1 MPSPIPR
8 HNIPTLDGWRA
19 VAVLMVTGFHA
30 SRTIWGDRPDILAI
44 TQLGALGV
52 DVFFGLS
59 GLLITK
65 LLLEERDR
73 TGDVNLKAFYVRR
86 CFRVVLPC
94 YFYLAVLYAF
104 SSIQHGLEL
113 NSSLFFF
120 RNYLNADY
128 AGPYTVHLWSL
139 AVEEHFY
146 LLWPPIFFFAGS
158 KHGRQVAMW
167 FGVACG
173 LWRIVCTQN
182 FPWIASSAYPQFRT
196 DFRLDTLLWGCVVA
210 FVLHES
216 QAQVKR
222 YLTPLVWSALLT
234 AYLCCLV
241 FFSALTRLWMPMLIP
256 LLIAG
261 TATHSHWRLSRLL
274 DARPVRWIGRLSYSL
289 YLWQILFL
297 VETSGSPFWWQHF
310 PANIP
315 LAVLAA
321 VVSYYFVER
330 PLRQLGHRLSHAV
343 SQRRT
348 VAIST
353 IPVTSNCG

>member
-1 MPSPIPR
+1 MQPSTNR
-8 HNIPTLDGWRA
+8 QDIPTLDGWRA
-19 VAVLMVTGFHA
+19 VAVLMVTAFHA

-73 TGDVNLKAFYVRR
+73 TGGIHLKAFYVRR

-94 YFYLAVLYAF
+94 YFYLAVLYVF
-104 SSIQHGLEL
+104 SCVHHGLEW

-120 RNYLNADY
+120 RNYLSADF

-146 LLWPPIFFFAGS
+146 LLWPPIFFLAGS
-158 KHGRQVAMW
+158 RNGRQVAMW
-167 FGVACG
+167 LAVACG

-182 FPWIASSAYPQFRT
+182 FPWLAASAYPQFRT

-216 QAQVKR
+216 RVHVKR
-222 YLTPLVWSALLT
+222 YLTAWMWGAILL
-234 AYLCCLV
+234 AYLLCLV
-241 FFSALTRLWMPMLIP
+241 FYSALTRLWMPMLIP

-261 TATHSHWRLSRLL
+261 TATHPDWRLSRVL
-274 DARPVRWIGRLSYSL
+274 DAKPIRWMGRLSYSL
-289 YLWQILFL
+289 YLWQLLFL
-297 VETSGSPFWWQHF
+297 VETSQSPHWWQHF
-310 PANIP
+310 PANLP
-315 LAVLAA
+315 LALVAA
-321 VVSYYFVER
+321 TASYYWIEK
-330 PLRQLGHRLSHAV
+330 PLRRFGYRLAGRLPSRK
-343 SQRRT
+343 SEGIGELP
-348 VAIST
+348 VAAICS
-353 IPVTSNCG
+353 